1 MDTTIGELLLRA
13 RGLVEEG
20 EQGAARFALATWLTR
35 AVPAQDAED
44 ARAIAEATRLLVIL
58 DIGVESS
65 SVVDEHLERM
75 STLTH
80 GFDDERSAEA
90 RASAELAGIEFIHDV
105 EGLDPVLHVEIMQR
119 ATALDER
126 LRDAPQVGVRRA
138 AAEAALTAQ
147 MIRRWLEQDEASI
160 AVALESL
167 ALRLSGESD
176 DRLRAIR
183 LDALVMSSRLRV
195 EHGLDREGV
204 RGILLGVLG
213 DVDHLT
219 GAAGLGLSASLL
231 LVDLDVA
238 EGLDPSDAL
247 VRARSMVVAHDAVD
261 HDAWRVRLAVRHLEG
276 VLARLDDAQR
286 VDAEEEEW
294 RRLLD
299 AYSAARDPLARL
311 TVLSGLLHAAGSA
324 PQMSAR
330 MLAVLMYADSLYR
343 QDLDPRSEISR
354 FAVAARISAVLG
366 YSDDPQSRTPESP
379 QRDPNEALRFSVE
392 TEERFASLWGRRDT
406 VSSMAALLLER
417 ALRLSDLGR
426 REEALSTLTAL
437 SAKVRA
443 SGFDEAG
450 EERAQAIYWTLRL
463 RLEAGQVQEALD
475 VIRTGLQEFGSDPD
489 GRVRLWAANGLWS
502 AWRSGRFEATA
513 AQQLRDEFATWFA
526 EDSYSAIRRL
536 DATRRLSDAIAAH
549 EAGRT
554 NDAIVLFHE
563 IDERFG
569 SIDDD
574 DIADTVRLAREN
586 TRILTTTTTTGSP
599 GSALYRSLHDR
610 LYAADDLAEKGQ
622 LAEAETHW
630 ASIIDATAQADDVDL
645 AMLRLAALDAWAG
658 HAQDAGRWK
667 QVAELSGQA
676 TVLHP
681 GADTRAE
688 RVQAR
693 AYFRLG
699 VALTRVGSPRDAV
712 AAYEA
717 LDVLGAGSHD
727 HDVRVARQQAAYNR
741 AVAIDDLGD
750 SHAAIAAYDRVVA
763 VHNES
768 VDTPTGRLR
777 IAKALRNQAVL
788 FTSLGRPADAAAAH
802 RRVLDLAAGALEPEL
817 LTRVKDSAF
826 ELAAAFSALGDH
838 SSALATYTWI
848 RATPQLT
855 LSPTES
861 RDLARR
867 EKSAKRGRSR

>member
-1 MDTTIGELLLRA
+1 M
-13 RGLVEEG
+13 
-20 EQGAARFALATWLTR
+20 
-35 AVPAQDAED
+35 
-44 ARAIAEATRLLVIL
+44 IAEATRILVSL
-58 DIGVESS
+58 DVGVEPSA
-65 SVVDEHLERM
+65 VVDEHLERM
-75 STLTH
+75 SALTR
-80 GFDDERSAEA
+80 GFEDEGSAEA
-90 RASAELAGIEFIHDV
+90 RAFAELERIEFIHDV
-105 EGLDPVLHVEIMQR
+105 EDLDPVLHVEILQR
-119 ATALDER
+119 ASALDDR
-126 LRDAPQVGVRRA
+126 LRDAPQAGVRRA

-147 MIRRWLEQDEASI
+147 MIRRWLSQDEASI

-167 ALRLSGESD
+167 ALRLNGESD

-183 LDALVMSSRLRV
+183 LDALVRSSRLRV
-195 EHGLDREGV
+195 ENGLDRDGV
-204 RGILLGVLG
+204 RGILLRVLH
-213 DVDHLT
+213 DVDHVR
-219 GAAGLGLSASLL
+219 GAAGLGLAASLL
-231 LVDLDVA
+231 LVDLDLA
-238 EGLDPSDAL
+238 ERLDPSDSLA
-247 VRARSMVVAHDAVD
+247 RARSMVTAPDAAD

-276 VLARLDDAQR
+276 ILARLDDTQR
-286 VDAEEEEW
+286 VDAEVEEW

-299 AYSAARDPLARL
+299 AYSTARDPLARL
-311 TVLSGLLHAAGSA
+311 TVLSDLLHAAGSA
-324 PQMSAR
+324 PQMSAK
-330 MLAVLMYADSLYR
+330 MLAVLTYADSLYR
-343 QDLDPRSEISR
+343 QDLDPPSEISR

-366 YSDDPQSRTPESP
+366 HPDDPQSRAPESP
-379 QRDPNEALRFSVE
+379 RRDPNEAVRFSVE
-392 TEERFASLWGRRDT
+392 TEERFGALWGRRDT

-437 SAKVRA
+437 SERVRA
-443 SGFDEAG
+443 SGFDEAR
-450 EERAQAIYWTLRL
+450 EERAQATYWTARL
-463 RLEAGQVQEALD
+463 RLEAGQIQKGRDA
-475 VIRTGLQEFGSDPD
+475 IRAGLQEFGNDPD

-502 AWRSGRFEATA
+502 AWRSGRFEAA
-513 AQQLRDEFATWFA
+513 DAWQLREEFATWFG
-526 EDSYSAIRRL
+526 EDPDPAIRRL
-536 DATRRLSDAIAAH
+536 DASRRLSDAIATH

-554 NDAIVLFHE
+554 EDAILLFRE

-569 SIDDD
+569 AIDDD

-599 GSALYRSLHDR
+599 GSALYRSLHNR
-610 LYAADDLAEKGQ
+610 LYAADDLAGKGQ

-630 ASIIDATAQADDVDL
+630 ASIIDATAQSDDVDL

-658 HAQDAGRWK
+658 HAQDAGRWE
-667 QVAELSGQA
+667 QVADLSGQA

-699 VALTRVGSPRDAV
+699 VALTRLGSPGGAI

-717 LDVLGAGSHD
+717 LDALGSGSHD

-750 SHAAIAAYDRVVA
+750 SHAAIAAYDHVVV

-788 FTSLGRPADAAAAH
+788 FTSLGRPAEAAAAH

-817 LTRVKDSAF
+817 LARVKDSAF
-826 ELAAAFSALGDH
+826 ELAAAFSALGEH
-838 SSALATYTWI
+838 SSAAATYEWI
-848 RATPQLT
+848 RATPQLA
-855 LSPTES
+855 LSPAES
-861 RDLARR
+861 RDLTRR